1 VLWNPPLTPGGTIHD
16 SPQARL
22 GPPRRGTP
30 WSRTLAQRTLALFGW
45 RVTGV
50 MPTAPRFLLIVAPHT
65 SNWDFP
71 LAMLTIFATG
81 LRINWLG
88 KHSIF
93 FFPASLILRWLGGEP
108 IDRNVRAGTVEQSI
122 ARFTRSEQYILGIS
136 PEGTRRAAAEWRTG
150 FHRIAVGAGVPIV
163 PAALD
168 YRRKV
173 IDFMPSVVP
182 TGDMEADI
190 AAYRRLFDA
199 GMAKRPAQFIETV
212 QA

>member
-1 VLWNPPLTPGGTIHD
+1 MHAVQHAP
-16 SPQARL
+16 L
-22 GPPRRGTP
+22 GPPRRGAP
-30 WSRTLAQRTLALFGW
+30 WSRALATRVLGLFGW
-45 RVTGV
+45 KVTGT
-50 MPTAPRFLLIVAPHT
+50 MPTAPRFVLIVAPHT

-108 IDRNVRAGTVEQSI
+108 IDRGVRSGTVEQSI
-122 ARFTRSEQYILGIS
+122 ARFARSEQYILGVS
-136 PEGTRRAAAEWRTG
+136 PEGTRRAAPEWRTG
-150 FHRIAVGAGVPIV
+150 FYRIAVGAGVPIV

-173 IDFMPSVVP
+173 IEFLAAVVP
-182 TGDMEADI
+182 TGDMPSDV
-190 AAYRRLFDA
+190 AALRRMFTES
-199 GMAKRPAQFIETV
+199 MAKHPSQFSE
-212 QA
+212 AA

>member
-1 VLWNPPLTPGGTIHD
+1 MHAAQ
-16 SPQARL
+16 QAPL
-22 GPPRRGTP
+22 GPPRRGAP
-30 WSRTLAQRTLALFGW
+30 WSRTLATWVLGVFGW
-45 RVTGV
+45 QVTGT
-50 MPTAPRFLLIVAPHT
+50 MPTAPRFVLMVAPHT

-108 IDRNVRAGTVEQSI
+108 IDRGVRSGTVEQSI
-122 ARFTRSEQYILGIS
+122 ARFNRSEHYILGIS
-136 PEGTRRAAAEWRTG
+136 PEGTRRAAPEWRTG
-150 FHRIAVGAGVPIV
+150 FYRIAVGAGVPIV

-173 IDFMPSVVP
+173 IEFLPTMMP

-190 AAYRRLFDA
+190 ASYRKLFDA
-199 GMAKRPAQFIETV
+199 GMGRRPTQFVEPL
-212 QA
+212 ALR

>member
-1 VLWNPPLTPGGTIHD
+1 MARWVL
-16 SPQARL
+16 AR
-22 GPPRRGTP
+22 
-30 WSRTLAQRTLALFGW
+30 FGW
-45 RVTGV
+45 RVGGT
-50 MPTAPRFLLIVAPHT
+50 MPAAPKFVLMVAPHT

-93 FFPASLILRWLGGEP
+93 VFPAGLILRWLGGEP
-108 IDRNVRAGTVEQSI
+108 IDRGVRAGTVEQSI
-122 ARFTRSEQYILGIS
+122 ARFARSKQYILGIS
-136 PEGTRRAAAEWRTG
+136 PEGTRRAAPEWRTG

-173 IDFMPSVVP
+173 IDFMPAVVP

-190 AAYRRLFDA
+190 AAYRRLFS
-199 GMAKRPAQFIETV
+199 GTMARHPRQFVTSTDSP
-212 QA
+212 

>member
-1 VLWNPPLTPGGTIHD
+1 MHAAQ
-16 SPQARL
+16 QAPL
-22 GPPRRGTP
+22 GPPRRGAP
-30 WSRTLAQRTLALFGW
+30 WSRALATRVLRLLGW
-45 RVTGV
+45 RVTGT
-50 MPTAPRFLLIVAPHT
+50 MPTAPRFVLIVAPHT

-93 FFPASLILRWLGGEP
+93 FFPAAPILRWLGGEP
-108 IDRNVRAGTVEQSI
+108 IDRTVRAGTVEQSI
-122 ARFTRSEQYILGIS
+122 ARFARSEQYILGIS
-136 PEGTRRAAAEWRTG
+136 PEGTRRAAPEWRTG

-173 IDFMPSVVP
+173 IEFMPEVVP
-182 TGDMEADI
+182 TNDVTADI
-190 AAYRRLFDA
+190 ATYRRLFTA
-199 GMAKRPAQFIETV
+199 GMARRPSQFVVDERAVSPT
-212 QA
+212 